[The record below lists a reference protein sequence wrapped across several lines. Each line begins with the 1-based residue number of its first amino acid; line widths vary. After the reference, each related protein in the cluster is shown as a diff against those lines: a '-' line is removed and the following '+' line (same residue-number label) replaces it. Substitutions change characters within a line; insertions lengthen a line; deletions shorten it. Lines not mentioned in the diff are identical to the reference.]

1 MKRRQISTYIIALLT
16 ASSLLMLPATLQ
28 AQEKSKT
35 SWSQKIRSAYRGT
48 YVGVDVFGAVNH
60 ILGSDFNSS
69 EVSIEADFNNKY
81 FPALE
86 IGYGKTDTTNDETDI
101 HFKTA
106 SPYYRIGVGYN
117 VFHKKT
123 HLPGQFIIG
132 ARYGF
137 SSFSYDV
144 DAPALTDPVWGE
156 TTIPFNYQGVK
167 TNAGWLELVANLKTH
182 VYKGFHLGLA
192 VRYRK
197 LSNVKKSENSEPWYI
212 PGYGKNQST
221 NIGITYSLIY
231 KLPF

>member
-1 MKRRQISTYIIALLT
+1 
-16 ASSLLMLPATLQ
+16 MLPATVQ
-28 AQEKSKT
+28 AQEKEKT
-35 SWSQKIRSAYRGT
+35 SWSQKIRSTYRGT
-48 YVGVDVFGAVNH
+48 YVGVDVFGAMNH

-69 EVSIEADFNNKY
+69 EVSIEADFGNKF
-81 FPALE
+81 FPVMEL
-86 IGYGKTDTTNDETDI
+86 GYGQTDATNDETDI

-106 SPYYRIGVGYN
+106 SPYFRIGLGYN

-144 DAPALTDPVWGE
+144 EAPALTDPVWGD
-156 TTIPFNYQGVK
+156 TTIPFSYQGVK
-167 TNAGWLELVANLKTH
+167 SSAGWLEVVAKLKTQ
-182 VYKGFHLGLA
+182 VYKNFYLGLA

>member
-16 ASSLLMLPATLQ
+16 VSSLCILPATLQ
-28 AQEKSKT
+28 AQEKGKT

-48 YVGVDVFGAVNH
+48 YVGLDVFGPANH
-60 ILGSDFNSS
+60 LLGSDFNSS
-69 EVSIEADFNNKY
+69 EVSIEADFGNKF
-81 FPALE
+81 FPAIEL
-86 IGYGKTDTTNDETDI
+86 GYGKTDATNDETDI

-106 SPYYRIGVGYN
+106 SPYYRIGLGYN

-144 DAPALTDPVWGE
+144 EAPALTDPVWGD
-156 TTIPFNYQGVK
+156 TTIPFSYKGVK
-167 TNAGWLELVANLKTH
+167 SSAGWLEVVAKLKTQ
-182 VYKGFHLGLA
+182 VYKNFYLGLA

-197 LSNVKKSENSEPWYI
+197 LSNVKKSEYSEPWYI